1 MERGEPSPSAG
12 HELPERGEERRVVTT
27 LFCDLVGFTA
37 ISERNNPELVDVM
50 LRRYYAAARRV
61 IESYGGTVEKY
72 IGDAVVAAFG
82 VPTLHEDDPER
93 AVRAGLRLVDEIDA
107 LPGIGG
113 ERIEARIGV
122 NTGDVLVRLD
132 VDPASGEGFLT
143 GDAVDV
149 GRPSAECSAADGGRR
164 RRGHSHSN

>member
-1 MERGEPSPSAG
+1 MRSREPRSRARRRAKEMIACPSCGRDAPDG
-12 HELPERGEERRVVTT
+12 VSTCPGCRAQLTAPGRAEERRVVTT

-37 ISERNNPELVDVM
+37 ISERNDPELVDAL

-72 IGDAVVAAFG
+72 IGDAVVAVFG

-93 AVRAGLRLVDEIDA
+93 AVRAALRLVDEIDA

-113 ERIEARIGV
+113 GA
-122 NTGDVLVRLD
+122 
-132 VDPASGEGFLT
+132 
-143 GDAVDV
+143 
-149 GRPSAECSAADGGRR
+149 C
-164 RRGHSHSN
+164 